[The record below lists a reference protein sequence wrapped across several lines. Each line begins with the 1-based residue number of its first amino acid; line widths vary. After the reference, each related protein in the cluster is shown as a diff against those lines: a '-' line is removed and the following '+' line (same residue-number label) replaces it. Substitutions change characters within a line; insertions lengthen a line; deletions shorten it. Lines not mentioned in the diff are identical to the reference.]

1 MSLLHVLRIPAI
13 LTAILFSACG
23 QDASQQGRSDTS
35 EAAATAVETD
45 TNPKTDSSVSVASP
59 SSLTCTP
66 ETLRADD
73 TLTLTMSVPHG
84 QYLAVTEP
92 GGTWFYL
99 VYPQLQAGSP
109 HSSLVP
115 SDAFR
120 TMASYPIPVDVRARP
135 RVYGKTLPEAV
146 FVQPGR
152 YRVRI
157 GENLPSDYGPPVT
170 DCYVTYR

>member
-1 MSLLHVLRIPAI
+1 MFIGVRSPLSLLLLLGA
-13 LTAILFSACG
+13 AACG
-23 QDASQQGRSDTS
+23 QEKPLSDRT
-35 EAAATAVETD
+35 EADTVPRTVSFDTGLYETYETPPATASELACAPD
-45 TNPKTDSSVSVASP
+45 
-59 SSLTCTP
+59 
-66 ETLRADD
+66 TLRSGD

-84 QYLAVTEP
+84 QYLAVTQP
-92 GGTWFYL
+92 GGSWFYL
-99 VYPQLQAGSP
+99 VSPQLLAGSP

-115 SDAFR
+115 SDVFR
-120 TMASYPIPVDVRARP
+120 TMASYRIPVDVRARP